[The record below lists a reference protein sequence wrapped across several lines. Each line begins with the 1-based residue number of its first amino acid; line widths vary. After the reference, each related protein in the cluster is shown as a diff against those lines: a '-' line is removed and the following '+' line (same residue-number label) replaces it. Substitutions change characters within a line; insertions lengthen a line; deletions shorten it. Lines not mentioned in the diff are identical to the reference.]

1 MYPLFASIVPYFGCL
16 GWQRKATNT
25 PSQDPLFSIL
35 KDGKS
40 LINGCPAFQ
49 RHYIEQQVGDSYTI
63 VRQVSMCDF
72 KEGGQTF
79 TTFWTETFNIE
90 ERMLRKS
97 ERGRELLEDYDICK
111 RPNR

>member
-1 MYPLFASIVPYFGCL
+1 MHPLLASILPYFGCL
-16 GWQRKATNT
+16 GWQRKATNAA
-25 PSQDPLFSIL
+25 SQDPLCSIL
-35 KDGKS
+35 HDGKYR
-40 LINGCPAFQ
+40 INGCPGFR
-49 RHYIEQQVGDSYTI
+49 RHYIKRQVGDSYKI

-72 KEGGQTF
+72 NEGGQTF

-90 ERMLRKS
+90 ERKLRKS